1 MGGLSDGIVCVVHV
15 LETFMTEP
23 APSRHDFLRRRAN
36 ELTDRL
42 ERIELDRQRGYGALD
57 ADFAEQVVQRENDE
71 VLDSL
76 AESVRTELAE
86 VHHALDRIS
95 RGLGKVCEGC
105 GDPISEGRLAAM
117 PQATR
122 CMHCA

>member
-1 MGGLSDGIVCVVHV
+1 MI
-15 LETFMTEP
+15 ET
-23 APSRHDFLRRRAN
+23 APSRHHYLQRRAS

-42 ERIELDRQRGYGALD
+42 ERIELDRQRGHGALD

-76 AESVRTELAE
+76 GESVRAELAE
-86 VHHALDRIS
+86 VHHALDRIG
-95 RGLGKVCEGC
+95 RGLGDVCEGC
-105 GDPISEGRLAAM
+105 GDPISEGRLVAM